1 MQELFCVVCQCVP
14 YAGTVG
20 MNRVYGLLVK
30 PRYADDILSLNFR
43 ERFLYVRTRGEG
55 KNMLNIAVYGKGGI

>member
-1 MQELFCVVCQCVP
+1 MAVQELFCVVCHCVP

-30 PRYADDILSLNFR
+30 PRYADDILSLNFG
-43 ERFLYVRTRGEG
+43 ERFFVF
-55 KNMLNIAVYGKGGI
+55 